1 MLPRL
6 CGCGQRGCLEA
17 YASGPAIAARAA
29 EVPAIRN
36 HLLRCSPCASGGG
49 GNDEGEETVSAAA
62 VFALA
67 ASASASSS
75 PPSPSPPLTAPRP
88 PPSNEE
94 AAASAAA
101 ADAAAVVVDVTAT
114 HLSRGCLAL
123 ARAYDPAAFI
133 FAGGVVAGG
142 GALLSLVEAKYRAAD
157 WRLGDGARPCFYAA
171 SLGDAAPVL
180 GAVAMAADLFFA

>member
-1 MLPRL
+1 M
-6 CGCGQRGCLEA
+6 
-17 YASGPAIAARAA
+17 
-29 EVPAIRN
+29 
-36 HLLRCSPCASGGG
+36 
-49 GNDEGEETVSAAA
+49 SAAA

-88 PPSNEE
+88 PPSDAEAS
-94 AAASAAA
+94 AAAAAA
-101 ADAAAVVVDVTAT
+101 ADAAAVVVVVTAT

-157 WRLGDGARPCFYAA
+157 WRLGDGARPCFFAA

>member
-1 MLPRL
+1 M
-6 CGCGQRGCLEA
+6 
-17 YASGPAIAARAA
+17 
-29 EVPAIRN
+29 
-36 HLLRCSPCASGGG
+36 
-49 GNDEGEETVSAAA
+49 SAAA

-88 PPSNEE
+88 LLPTRKPPL
-94 AAASAAA
+94 AAA